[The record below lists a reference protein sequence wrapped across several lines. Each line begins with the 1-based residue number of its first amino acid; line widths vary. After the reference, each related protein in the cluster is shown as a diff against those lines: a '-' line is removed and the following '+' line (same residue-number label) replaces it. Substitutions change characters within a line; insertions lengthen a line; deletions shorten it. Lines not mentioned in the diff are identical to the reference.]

1 MKINRYLNLALAT
14 AGVIA
19 ALGVSG
25 CASGLG
31 SADYSRAE
39 ARRVQEVQMGV
50 VEHVREVRVEGT
62 KTGIGAA
69 AGTVAGGIAGGGVGH
84 GRGSDVAA
92 VAGAVIGG
100 IAGAAAEE
108 GFTRQKGIE
117 ITVTL
122 DQGRTIVVVQAA
134 EEQFKVGD
142 RVRVLTGSGGTRI
155 TH

>member
-1 MKINRYLNLALAT
+1 MKISRSLHMALIITGMFVAF
-14 AGVIA
+14 GI
-19 ALGVSG
+19 SG

-31 SADYSRAE
+31 SSDYSRAD

-50 VEHVREVRVEGT
+50 VEHVREVRIEGT

-69 AGTVAGGIAGGGVGH
+69 AGTVAGGISGGGVGH
-84 GRGSDVAA
+84 GRGSAVAGI
-92 VAGAVIGG
+92 AGAVIGG
-100 IAGAAAEE
+100 VVGAAAEE
-108 GFTRQKGIE
+108 GFTRQKGME

-142 RVRVLTGSGGTRI
+142 RVRVLTGSGGTRV